1 MQIDLHTPIED
12 YLRACEARGAN
23 ADGDCP
29 SFAWA
34 RGTFSP
40 DTPLGEA
47 LTALEEN
54 DRAQEAAMFAF
65 DKMLDDLDTFSRRRF
80 GKVISLTCGHVVQAW
95 AWRKMLDA
103 GIEATGVEDWQLRS
117 QWHSSWVGKSALPG
131 WGA

>member
-34 RGTFSP
+34 RATFASE
-40 DTPLGEA
+40 TPLGEA

-65 DKMLDDLDTFSRRRF
+65 DKMLDALDTFARRRF
-80 GKVISLTCGHVVQAW
+80 GKVISLNCGHVVQAW
-95 AWRKMLDA
+95 AWRKLMDA
-103 GIEATGVEDWQLRS
+103 GIDATSVEDWQLRS